1 MPCAEC
7 VPKCSRL
14 LNPGALFVQFLTP
27 GEVPIAPPSQGGSAR
42 FKSVGPVNRAPKP
55 IQADGVKS

>member
-14 LNPGALFVQFLTP
+14 LNPGALFVQVLTP
-27 GEVPIAPPSQGGSAR
+27 GEVQIAPPSQGGGA
-42 FKSVGPVNRAPKP
+42 VGPTPAVKTRDPCAPT
-55 IQADGVKS
+55 AERE